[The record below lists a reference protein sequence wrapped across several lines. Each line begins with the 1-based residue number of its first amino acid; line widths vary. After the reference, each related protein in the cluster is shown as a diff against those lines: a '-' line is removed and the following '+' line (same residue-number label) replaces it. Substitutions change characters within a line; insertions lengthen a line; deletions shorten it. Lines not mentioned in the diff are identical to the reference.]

1 MMQGDSYFLGF
12 VLRNNAG
19 QPITPEDVLDV
30 EITVGSLTKH
40 MKGGEIIYDS
50 GMWMFP
56 LSQKESIAMRPGSKD
71 AQARIKWAG
80 GAVEGQPIFGVRIQE
95 SKSKEVL

>member
-30 EITVGSLTKH
+30 EITVGSLTKR
-40 MKGGEIIYDS
+40 KNDGKLIYDN

-56 LSQKESIAMRPGSKD
+56 LSQEESMGMRPGGKD
-71 AQARIKWAG
+71 AQARIKWASG
-80 GAVEGQPIFGVRIQE
+80 VVEGQPIYGVIVQE

>member
-12 VLRNNAG
+12 SLTNNAG

-30 EITVGSLTKH
+30 EITVGSLTKR
-40 MKGGEIIYDS
+40 KNDGKLIYDN

-56 LSQKESIAMRPGSKD
+56 LNQAESMEMRPGRKD
-71 AQARIKWAG
+71 AQARIKWAS
-80 GAVEGQPIFGVRIQE
+80 GAVEGQPVYGVIVLE